1 MGLAI
6 MFSRLGVQIGA
17 SDVVD
22 GVDICAHTGLQFD
35 DTFADVVLFGFWSVL
50 GGLLGLV
57 WVLFPYRIRLDPH
70 SEHVP
75 SATVV
80 GG

>member
-1 MGLAI
+1 MAWAI

-35 DTFADVVLFGFWSVL
+35 DTFADALLFGFWIVL
-50 GGLLGLV
+50 EGIFGLV

-70 SEHVP
+70 GECMH
-75 SATVV
+75 SATVL
-80 GG
+80 GS